1 MQSLLERRC
10 RKRAWYLLAVVGTVG
25 AGLASR
31 RFQGWLPAGLGK
43 YPGDALWSLMVF
55 FGLGT
60 LFRRASSIQLSL
72 GALGF
77 SFGIE
82 ALKLCR
88 APWLASIRHTTL
100 GHLVFGS
107 VFSWQNLV
115 VYAIGI
121 GAGMIIEGLFAAP
134 ARTAGGHHPR

>member
-1 MQSLLERRC
+1 MKTLLTPRH
-10 RKRAWYLLAVVGTVG
+10 RKRAWYLLACLITIL

-31 RFQGWLPAGLGK
+31 HFSHALPAFLGK
-43 YPGDALWSLMVF
+43 YPGDALWALMVF
-55 FGLGT
+55 FGMGAIA
-60 LFRRASSIQLSL
+60 RRASTVQLSF

-82 ALKLCR
+82 LLKLCR
-88 APWLASIRHTTL
+88 APWLVHIRHSSL

-115 VYAIGI
+115 AYTVGVMM
-121 GAGMIIEGLFAAP
+121 GLMIEMLFLAKWSDPQKGDAM
-134 ARTAGGHHPR
+134 